1 MIPGHG
7 ATTVLLSPFAETS
20 LVLLWAILFGILALA
35 GEFGFRL
42 EGWRTAR
49 RTLSEAQRSGISTV
63 TASMFALLAFTL
75 GLTISFAQGRFEAR
89 RDLVVREA
97 NAIGTAWL
105 RARLVGEAEG
115 AAIATAIERYAKV
128 RLDYTTGAQEDR
140 MLSLLAETAT
150 LQTNM
155 WNKATDLARRVPTP
169 ISASLITALNEM
181 FDASLAQ
188 RFAFTT
194 RVPPSLEWTL
204 LAGSILAV
212 GAMGYQ
218 LGATGSRQ
226 AILSVLSLLM
236 WAGALVLILDFD
248 RARQGT
254 IRVDSA
260 PLVWTIEG
268 FGAGGA
274 EAR

>member
-1 MIPGHG
+1 M
-7 ATTVLLSPFAETS
+7 LSPVVEVS
-20 LVLLWAILFGILALA
+20 LLLLWAILFGVLALA
-35 GEFGFRL
+35 GEIGFRL
-42 EGWRTAR
+42 EGLHTAR

-75 GLTISFAQGRFEAR
+75 GLTISFAQSRFEAR

-105 RARLVGEAEG
+105 RARLVAEPEG
-115 AAIATAIERYAKV
+115 AAIATSIEQYTKV
-128 RLDYTTGAQEDR
+128 RLDYTTGEHEDR
-140 MLSLLAETAT
+140 VPSLLAETGN
-150 LQTNM
+150 LQTEM
-155 WNKATDLARRVPTP
+155 WNKATELARRVPTP
-169 ISASLITALNEM
+169 ISASLIAALNEM

-204 LAGSILAV
+204 LAGSLLAV

-236 WAGALVLILDFD
+236 WAGALVLIIDFD

-254 IRVDSA
+254 IRVDPA
-260 PLVWTIEG
+260 PLIWTIEG
-268 FGAGGA
+268 FGSGVPN
-274 EAR
+274 AR

>member
-1 MIPGHG
+1 M
-7 ATTVLLSPFAETS
+7 LSPFAQTN
-20 LVLLWAILFGILALA
+20 LVLLWAILFGVLGLA
-35 GEFGFRL
+35 GEIGFRL

-49 RTLSEAQRSGISTV
+49 RTLPEAQRSGISTV

-75 GLTISFAQGRFEAR
+75 GLTISFAQSRFEAR

-105 RARLVGEAEG
+105 RARLVAEPEG
-115 AAIATAIERYAKV
+115 AAIATSIEQYTKV
-128 RLDYTTGAQEDR
+128 RLDYTAGEYDDR
-140 MLSLLAETAT
+140 VPSLLG
-150 LQTNM
+150 QTGNMQTEM
-155 WNKATDLARRVPTP
+155 WNKATELARRVPTP
-169 ISASLITALNEM
+169 ITASLIAALNEM

-218 LGATGSRQ
+218 LGSTGSRQ

-254 IRVDSA
+254 IRVDPA
-260 PLVWTIEG
+260 PLIWTIEG

-274 EAR
+274 NLR